1 MYNHML
7 RLYGTDLASAQTLPT
22 NTSAVGN
29 GGGQSA
35 GGLLGSTE
43 MVMVAASTVT
53 LTVGKSITLSLQDS
67 DDNETFAT
75 VPMTSTCTAT
85 STAYS
90 WNAGDVILRLP
101 VPSSA
106 REYVRV
112 NMATDDTS
120 ASGTVDVVFDYLP
133 R

>member
-1 MYNHML
+1 MYDHML
-7 RLYGTDLASAQTLPT
+7 RIYGTNLASEQTLPA
-22 NTSAVGN
+22 NTSATGN

-43 MVMVAASTVT
+43 MVMVAATAVSLTSGKAVT
-53 LTVGKSITLSLQDS
+53 MTLEDS
-67 DDNETFAT
+67 DDNETFTA
-75 VPMTSTCTAT
+75 VPITSTFTAS
-85 STAYS
+85 STTNS
-90 WNAGDVILRLP
+90 WTAGTVIMRLP
-101 VPSSA
+101 VPSDA

-112 NMATDDTS
+112 VISTNDSS